1 MSTISLLP
9 CPFCG
14 GEATVQPWHGGRPTK
29 KLIRCSNGD
38 HYDEDGGC
46 SVGPSVCG
54 ETEEEAAAA
63 WNRRATD
70 ENKLTPEEAWTY
82 LCETPDITSPE
93 EYPDHA
99 LITLEQLRDY
109 MWQAAKPAGAA
120 LPMEQPSTVVT
131 RQEALDFLGI
141 ATRNWSDMP
150 SLCEDDI
157 GDLAT
162 GLSWFT
168 AKKAELG
175 KIEANLKS
183 LVIAHPEKALLAAL
197 DDDTHMWFVA
207 QLTTIASASVPL
219 TEIEAMVL
227 RHLAPALVGG
237 VRQ

>member
-1 MSTISLLP
+1 MSTIHLLP

-38 HYDEDGGC
+38 YYDEDGGC

-63 WNRRATD
+63 WNRRAAN
-70 ENKLTPEEAWTY
+70 ENALTPDEAWTY

-109 MWQAAKPAGAA
+109 MERASKPTGSA
-120 LPMEQPSTVVT
+120 LPVAQPSTAVT
-131 RQEALDFLGI
+131 RQEALDFIGI

-150 SLCEDDI
+150 PLCEDDI
-157 GDLAT
+157 GDVAT
-162 GLSWFT
+162 SLSWFIT
-168 AKKAELG
+168 KKAELD
-175 KIEANLKS
+175 KIEARLKS
-183 LVIAHPEKALLAAL
+183 LVVAHPEEALLAAI
-197 DDDTHMWFVA
+197 DDDTRMWFLSELITVA
-207 QLTTIASASVPL
+207 SGSIPL
-219 TEIEAMVL
+219 SEIEAMVL
-227 RHLAPALVGG
+227 RHLMPAKGG
-237 VRQ
+237 AA